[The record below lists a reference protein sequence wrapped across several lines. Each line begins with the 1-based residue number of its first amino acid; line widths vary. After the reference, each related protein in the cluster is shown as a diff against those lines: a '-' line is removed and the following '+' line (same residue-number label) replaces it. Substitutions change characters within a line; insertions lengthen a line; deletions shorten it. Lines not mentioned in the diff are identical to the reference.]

1 MNSKP
6 TMVGKKRKQINV
18 LFTHQEYQD
27 KKIAELGKKA
37 SEKVQAEMAQK
48 QGANSQQINS
58 SSITSYLAP
67 MPQTKDVNM
76 KKK

>member
-6 TMVGKKRKQINV
+6 TQVGKKRKQISV

-37 SEKVQAEMAQK
+37 SEKIQANMAQK
-48 QGANSQQINS
+48 QGDNAQQINS

>member
-6 TMVGKKRKQINV
+6 TKVGKKRKQISV
-18 LFTHQEYQD
+18 LFTHKEYQD
-27 KKIAELGKKA
+27 KKMEELGKKA
-37 SEKVQAEMAQK
+37 SENIQADMAKK
-48 QGANSQQINS
+48 QGADSQQINS